1 MKQTLNWLESHIGK
15 IEDAELVINAFHWFL
30 TVDEMNGQWTIRSG
44 ENIIFSSDTRET
56 VDAFLYGMALSYKG
70 LPPHL
75 YAKLFNMIAGVT
87 FEQDDSA
94 IDIDILPDD
103 SEIKN

>member
-1 MKQTLNWLESHIGK
+1 VKQTLNWLESHIGT

-30 TVDEMNGQWTIRSG
+30 NVDEINGQWTIRSG
-44 ENIIFSSDTRET
+44 EQVVFSADSRES

-75 YAKLFNMIAGVT
+75 YAKLFNMMAGIKA
-87 FEQDDSA
+87 E
-94 IDIDILPDD
+94 PDD
-103 SEIKN
+103 SQIDIEIASDDS